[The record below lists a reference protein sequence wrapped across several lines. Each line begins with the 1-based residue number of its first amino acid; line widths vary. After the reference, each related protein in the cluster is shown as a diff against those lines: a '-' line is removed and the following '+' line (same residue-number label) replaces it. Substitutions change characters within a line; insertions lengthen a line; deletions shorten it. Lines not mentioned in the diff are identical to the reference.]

1 MRPAVAGS
9 ASPRI
14 WAALGAC
21 MVIPAIG
28 NGVFISCFPL
38 WVVPWITE
46 FNVSRSTA
54 LAGFT
59 VGNLVM
65 GLASPLVGNC
75 LERFPARWNVALGG
89 AALAAG
95 FLLGAAAHSFWQII
109 ILYATILA
117 LGAAFTGMLP
127 AQSVAVR
134 IVPHKAGTIS
144 GVITMSISMGGI
156 VMPSVLTGP
165 VAFLGWRYTFAI
177 TGAIVLAGIVPA
189 AWFLLRGFD
198 ERSVAAHGSG
208 SVTTDVPRTTTVAV
222 FGRLAFWVPLMG
234 VVPAMFVVG
243 TVLTNAVAIAAD
255 NGIAIGVAG
264 YLVPAIAAGG
274 MVGSIG
280 LGWLCDRLNYRLV
293 FGTTAAAT
301 VVALL
306 LLLGHVGPLRMALA
320 FGMVGIVAGGVFPV
334 VGVMVVRGFG
344 VAIFARIMGMMMPPL
359 IIAMAVAP
367 VVAGWARDKT
377 GSYDV
382 AFVYCAILMFLS
394 GTAVVALKL
403 DTPESRA
410 KLAAR
415 RAATITA
422 GE

>member
-1 MRPAVAGS
+1 
-9 ASPRI
+9 
-14 WAALGAC
+14 
-21 MVIPAIG
+21 
-28 NGVFISCFPL
+28 
-38 WVVPWITE
+38 
-46 FNVSRSTA
+46 
-54 LAGFT
+54 
-59 VGNLVM
+59 
-65 GLASPLVGNC
+65 
-75 LERFPARWNVALGG
+75 
-89 AALAAG
+89 
-95 FLLGAAAHSFWQII
+95 
-109 ILYATILA
+109 
-117 LGAAFTGMLP
+117 MLP
-127 AQSVAVR
+127 AQTVAVR
-134 IVPHKAGTIS
+134 IVPHKAGTLS
-144 GVITMSISMGGI
+144 GVITMSISVGGI
-156 VMPSVLTGP
+156 VMPGVLTGP
-165 VAFLGWRYTFAI
+165 VASLGWRYTFVM
-177 TGAIVLAGIVPA
+177 TGAIILAIVVPA

-198 ERSVAAHGSG
+198 ERLVTGHGDASM
-208 SVTTDVPRTTTVAV
+208 TADTPRTTTRAI

-255 NGIAIGVAG
+255 SGIAIGVAG

-301 VVALL
+301 VLALL

-344 VAIFARIMGMMMPPL
+344 TLVFARIMGMMMPPL

-367 VVAGWARDKT
+367 VVAGWVRDKT

-382 AFVYCAILMFLS
+382 AFVYCAALMLLS

-403 DTPESRA
+403 DAPKSGE
-410 KLAAR
+410 KMLAT
-415 RAATITA
+415 AA
-422 GE
+422 